1 MKSLFLF
8 ASLGVL
14 ALSGC
19 AEDKLIGRP
28 DLKIVDGAVFPAP
41 TRQDLILQQR
51 SYVIGPFDKVAIEVY
66 GLPELSRTLTVDA
79 SGTVDLPLVGV
90 IDAAGKSPRELS
102 ELVAGR
108 LRGRYVRNPQ
118 VTVNADT
125 VNQMITVEGAVDSP
139 GLYPVNGHM
148 TLMRAIASAKG
159 ITEFGRSEYVV
170 VFRQVNNQSLA
181 ALYDL
186 RAIRQGIYPDPE
198 VYAND
203 VVSVGESA
211 SQRTFRTFLASTPLL
226 TAPLV
231 ALLQ

>member
-1 MKSLFLF
+1 MTPIPSDRLDAILTRHDIVT
-8 ASLGVL
+8 AT
-14 ALSGC
+14 LSAGS
-19 AEDKLIGRP
+19 ADS
-28 DLKIVDGAVFPAP
+28 DTFV
-41 TRQDLILQQR
+41 Q
-51 SYVIGPFDKVAIEVY
+51 
-66 GLPELSRTLTVDA
+66 LS
-79 SGTVDLPLVGV
+79 
-90 IDAAGKSPRELS
+90 RELS